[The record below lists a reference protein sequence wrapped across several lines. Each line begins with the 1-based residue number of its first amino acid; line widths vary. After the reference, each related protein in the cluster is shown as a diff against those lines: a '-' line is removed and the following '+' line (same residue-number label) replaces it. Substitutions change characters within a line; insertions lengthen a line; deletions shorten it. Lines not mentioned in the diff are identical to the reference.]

1 MSAKADFACIACDE
15 VMELPLKAS
24 ACPVCAGLLE
34 RRFTTAPMINH
45 GEPVQQLKPSRDVT
59 DYAKRVDAIADPV
72 LSRPAAPMVPKESQ
86 TRIMA
91 PAAALGMVGG
101 DNRLASRGLNAPLI
115 NALRGKGPSPNYR
128 V

>member
-1 MSAKADFACIACDE
+1 MSARADFACIACDE

-24 ACPVCAGLLE
+24 GCPVCGGLLE
-34 RRFTTAPMINH
+34 RRFTAPMVNTDFAKK
-45 GEPVQQLKPSRDVT
+45 VDV
-59 DYAKRVDAIADPV
+59 IADPV
-72 LSRPAAPMVPKESQ
+72 LSRPAAPPVPKGAE

-91 PAAALGMVGG
+91 PAQALGMVAG

-115 NALRGKGPSPNYR
+115 NALRGKGPRPIQG